1 MATQLQVYKS
11 LSPALS
17 KLTAKSKKKSLLTR
31 AGIGLSTLSA
41 LGGASVLA
49 DHYEREKRV
58 NKAKAIAALSGAG
71 AGGLGGLGLASLL
84 TDNKLLQALGALG
97 GGVAGGLAGGLGG
110 KYLSDKYASENTHVP
125 ENTYTPENT
134 YVPEN
139 NYGIIPVTVENMAAS
154 ISPYAGDNY
163 ERKITKA
170 EEMENKIKNELDIN
184 NIKADLARKARIR
197 SILYGAG
204 GATLGGLGG
213 LGLTSLVTKNKLL
226 RALGALGGGVA
237 GGLGGKYLSGK
248 YASTDKKYTKSSYD
262 NPDYI
267 IEKQKE
273 NAKALKEKLNNFVLM
288 YGSNPQGIQYL
299 NELNKKNKE
308 LESNY
313 NLLNTDYQKVN
324 DEYHKLNQLFNLSRA
339 LNRATLGAGVGGLGG
354 YGLTSLMTK
363 NKWLR
368 ALGALGGGVAGGALG
383 FNPSYWKNKAR
394 NLWHDSKS
402 YADKAINKFK
412 NKK

>member
-1 MATQLQVYKS
+1 MSTELQVIKS
-11 LSPALS
+11 LLPALS
-17 KLTAKSKKKSLLTR
+17 KPVVKSKKKSLLTG
-31 AGIGLSTLSA
+31 AGIGLGTLGA
-41 LGGASVLA
+41 LGGASVLS
-49 DHYEREKRV
+49 DHYSRKKLV
-58 NKAKAIAALSGAG
+58 NNAKDIIALSGAG
-71 AGGLGGLGLASLL
+71 AGGLGGLGLATLL
-84 TDNKLLQALGALG
+84 TDNAWLKALGALG
-97 GGVAGGLAGGLGG
+97 GGVAGGLAG
-110 KYLSDKYASENTHVP
+110 KYLAGKYASENTHVP

-134 YVPEN
+134 HVPEN

-163 ERKITKA
+163 ERKITNA

-248 YASTDKKYTKSSYD
+248 YASTDKKYTKSSYN

-273 NAKALKEKLNNFVLM
+273 NAKALKEKLNNYVLT

-308 LESNY
+308 LELDY
-313 NLLNTDYQKVN
+313 KLLNADYQKVN
-324 DEYHKLNQLFNLSRA
+324 NKYHELNQLFNLSRA

-368 ALGALGGGVAGGALG
+368 ALGALGGGVVGGAVG
-383 FNPSYWKNKAR
+383 YNPVYWRNKTR
-394 NLWHDSKS
+394 DLWYDTKS

>member
-1 MATQLQVYKS
+1 MTTELQVIKS
-11 LSPALS
+11 LLPALS
-17 KLTAKSKKKSLLTR
+17 KPIVKSKKKSLLAG
-31 AGIGLSTLSA
+31 AGIGLSTLGA
-41 LGGASVLA
+41 LGGASVLSDRYA
-49 DHYEREKRV
+49 REKLV
-58 NKAKAIAALSGAG
+58 NKAKKDALAALSGAG
-71 AGGLGGLGLASLL
+71 VGGLGGLGLTSLL
-84 TDNKLLQALGALG
+84 TDNKLLRALGALG
-97 GGVAGGLAGGLGG
+97 GGVAGGLGGR
-110 KYLSDKYASENTHVP
+110 YLADKYASENTYVP

-134 YVPEN
+134 YVPKN

-213 LGLTSLVTKNKLL
+213 YGLASLMTKNKLL

-237 GGLGGKYLSGK
+237 AGFGGKYLADK

-273 NAKALKEKLNNFVLM
+273 NAKALKEKPNNFVLM

-308 LESNY
+308 LESDY